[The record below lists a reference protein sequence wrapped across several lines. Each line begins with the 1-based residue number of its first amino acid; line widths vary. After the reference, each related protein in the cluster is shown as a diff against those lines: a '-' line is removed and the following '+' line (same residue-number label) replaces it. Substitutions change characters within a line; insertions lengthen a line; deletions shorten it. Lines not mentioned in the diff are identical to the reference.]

1 MTAIC
6 KWGNS
11 LGLRLPAPVA
21 AAAGIKNGTRVGIRL
36 LDNGSILVTPLSGS
50 ISITDAGPLAKTLPN
65 TEKW

>member
-11 LGLRLPAPVA
+11 LGLRLPAPIAV
-21 AAAGIKNGTRVGIRL
+21 AAGIKNGTHVGVRL

-50 ISITDAGPLAKTLPN
+50 IAIAGADLQTKPLPTAD
-65 TEKW
+65 KW

>member
-21 AAAGIKNGTRVGIRL
+21 AAAGIKNGTRVGVRL

-50 ISITDAGPLAKTLPN
+50 ITIAGTCLQSKTLQTPD
-65 TEKW
+65 KW